1 MGFMG
6 LSLSAWVHRYG
17 VDIWGP
23 ALPPAPA
30 ERRSTYLSCG
40 DHETRGAVHLN
51 VELQPLVQLHVFTL
65 GREDEDGSRARPDGR
80 ADHRAVLLSADGTDD
95 RANGSARRDLQN
107 VIAHLGRCLD
117 RERLRGDV
125 VRLSS

>member
-17 VDIWGP
+17 VNIWGP

-30 ERRSTYLSCG
+30 ERSSTYLSSG
-40 DHETRGAVHLN
+40 DHETRGAV
-51 VELQPLVQLHVFTL
+51 QLHVLTL
-65 GREDEDGSRARPDGR
+65 CRENEDGPRARSDGR